1 MDNNIIL
8 PRDLQTIVDSEKVDF
23 SLLSKRSEPLQRV
36 ALYILVGIFLTG
48 IMAFILNKMLVPI
61 LDGGEHQ
68 IVINGED
75 KTVSLDNF
83 QPLIFPV
90 CIELLF
96 FYTGI
101 ALFLKGVKVI
111 FQTGGFY
118 VGTPDRLI
126 RYYRGKVNSYDWE
139 QFSGVITTKS
149 RQITLDLKTGRMET
163 RKNNST
169 TVFVPDTIFMSGI
182 KNVVEIEKI
191 CKMRIKENAP
201 SA

>member
-101 ALFLKGVKVI
+101 ALFIKGVKVI

>member
-101 ALFLKGVKVI
+101 ALFINGVKVI